1 MCAAEGYPRTGRP
14 CCGSTPSSM
23 EASTS
28 ARPRSYSR
36 ILSARLSP
44 SSASTFWRTKRSNS
58 SRNPGATMS
67 GSCPAALAPDQ
78 VLEHLFVDPAGAQ
91 TLLAQR
97 EGVGHVPTKLADVHP
112 EQASIIRVI
121 DFVHSVHPRQAFCW
135 TKPCLTAV
143 AGSQQ
148 RPEEPNTGQLR
159 QRPGES
165 NLQVVASLAPGHAGR
180 QRHGISAYICVRCS
194 QSSEAPFGA
203 N

>member
-112 EQASIIRVI
+112 EQASIICVI
-121 DFVHSVHPRQAFCW
+121 DFVHSVHPRQALR
-135 TKPCLTAV
+135 KPQSGLTIV
-143 AGSQQ
+143 AGTQ
-148 RPEEPNTGQLR
+148 RYPVEGNSRQRG
-159 QRPGES
+159 QRPGEA
-165 NLQVVASLAPGHAGR
+165 NLQVISPLSPGR
-180 QRHGISAYICVRCS
+180 
-194 QSSEAPFGA
+194 
-203 N
+203 